1 MATKRLE
8 LMLCTGTGCV
18 AGGAFRIKEVLE
30 QEILKQGLKDEVT
43 VVQTGCNGFCGQG
56 PLISVEPD
64 KIFYGALKE
73 EDIPYLVEEHLIKG
87 RPVKKFMFV
96 PPEKKE
102 PLPLISEI
110 PFFKKQVLV
119 ALRNKGL
126 IDPEKIE
133 DYIARDGYKALEK
146 VFTSMTSE
154 QVIEEIIKSGLRGR
168 GGGGFPTGNK
178 WKYCRAET
186 RTPRYLIANCD
197 EGDPG
202 AYMDRSIVESD
213 PHSVIEGMIIAG
225 YAIGSSNGYFYIRTE
240 YPLALKRLQ
249 IAVEQATEFG
259 LLGENILG
267 TGYNFSLDIRE
278 GSGAFV
284 CGEATALMRSIEGS
298 VPEPRRRPPR
308 SVQSGLWGFPTVL
321 NNVETFAN
329 VPQII
334 IRGSEWFSGM
344 GTKTSKGTKI
354 FSLVG
359 KVNNTGLIEVP
370 MGISLREI
378 IYDIGGGI
386 LDGKQFKAIQTGG
399 PSGGCIPASLI
410 DLPIDYES
418 LTEVGSM
425 MGSGGM
431 IVMDE
436 DTCMVDVS
444 KFFLQFTNDE
454 SCGKCF
460 SCRDGSEALLE
471 VITRISEGEGQEGDI
486 DFIEELSNTV
496 KDASMCGLGQSL
508 PNPVLSTIRYFR
520 EEYEAHIKEK
530 KCPANVCKTLL
541 EYYILP
547 DKCIGCILCLKNCPV
562 NAIKGSPKH
571 IHVID
576 QTICT
581 KCGQC
586 MEVCPQKANAIV
598 KVSGK
603 KELERLEHLAE
614 PVPIAM
620 RKSMAHGN

>member
-1 MATKRLE
+1 MALKRLE

-102 PLPLISEI
+102 PLPLISDI

-154 QVIEEIIKSGLRGR
+154 QVIDEIIKSGLRGR
-168 GGGGFPTGNK
+168 GGGGFPTGMK

-225 YAIGSSNGYFYIRTE
+225 YAIDSSKGYFYIRTE

-249 IAVEQATEFG
+249 VAVEQAIEYG

-267 TGYNFSLDIRE
+267 TGYSFSLEIRE

-334 IRGSEWFSGM
+334 LRGSEWFSGM

-370 MGISLREI
+370 MGITLREI

-386 LDGKQFKAIQTGG
+386 PDGKKFKAIQTGG

-454 SCGKCF
+454 SCGKCV

-471 VITRISEGEGQEGDI
+471 VITRISKGEGQEGDVE
-486 DFIEELSNTV
+486 FIEELSNTV

-508 PNPVLSTIRYFR
+508 PNPVLSTIKYFR

-530 KCPANVCKTLL
+530 KCPANVCKKLL
-541 EYYILP
+541 EYYIIP

-586 MEVCPQKANAIV
+586 MDVCPPKAKAIV

-603 KELERLEHLAE
+603 KELESLKYLAE
-614 PVPIAM
+614 PVPITI
-620 RKSMAHGN
+620 RKSKTHEN